1 MMEEKMAAY
10 EAEMQR
16 ARAMYGPDAELPR
29 QPYGELRVTADVP
42 APLEQQIREVSEE
55 VIRWAEQLAERRRFA
70 ADAARGLKE
79 AEEMFAERSIRLTQL
94 TEQHRA
100 AGQGLNAVKQAR

>member
-1 MMEEKMAAY
+1 MADKLAAY
-10 EAEMQR
+10 EAEVKR
-16 ARAMYGPDAELPR
+16 ARDTYGPDAEVPR
-29 QPYGELRVTADVP
+29 QPYGQLRGSPLTPA

-55 VIRWAEQLAERRRFA
+55 VGRWAERLAERRRCS
-70 ADAARGLKE
+70 ADLARALAE